1 MFTVLVSTL
10 HQIKFFLFHV
20 ITVVAIIAFMLG
32 GIWIVYG
39 YVFISLFTIVG
50 DAMLGDDTS
59 TPSYSSAKGLTI
71 QLYLA
76 LPLLLIL
83 SFVFVWSVSPGDPFG
98 FGASVTSMFSDLWE
112 YDFVAAKQET
122 QTWHQIVGIF
132 FVGQMISSIGT
143 VTAHELVHRTWN
155 AAAVTTGRWMLA
167 FSFDANFSIEH
178 VYGHHRYVAT
188 AKDPA
193 TAPRGRNVYQHILI
207 STIKGNISAW
217 QIEAQRLQRKKRAVI
232 SIHNQCLR
240 GYAMSAILLAAA
252 FSIGGAIA
260 VMFFIAAGVWA
271 KCMLEI
277 VNYLE
282 HYGLVRKENRR
293 VEPRH
298 SWNTNRKISSW
309 AMFNLSRHSH
319 HHAHSQLPYQRL
331 QPLPQAPTLING
343 YLACVVIALIPPL
356 WQRLMTPKLDDWDRH
371 YASQEELEIL
381 QTLKVSS
388 PSQHQANSA
397 G

>member
-1 MFTVLVSTL
+1 MFALLTHFF
-10 HQIKFFLFHV
+10 HQIKFLLFHL
-20 ITVVAIIAFMLG
+20 ITLIAIVSVLLG
-32 GIWIVYG
+32 EEWIVYG
-39 YVFISLFTIVG
+39 YVFISLFTVAG
-50 DAMLGDDTS
+50 DAWLGDDTS
-59 TPSYSSAKGLTI
+59 TPAFSSSTGLTA

-76 LPLLLIL
+76 LPLLVIL
-83 SFVFVWSVSPGDPFG
+83 GFVFVWSVSPGDPFA
-98 FGASVTSMFSDLWE
+98 FGAMLGSAVE
-112 YDFVAAKQET
+112 YDFVAAKQAT
-122 QTWHQIVGIF
+122 QTWHHVVGIF

-143 VTAHELVHRTWN
+143 VTAHELVHRTWSKL
-155 AAAVTTGRWMLA
+155 AVTTGRWMLA

-188 AKDPA
+188 AQDPA

-207 STIKGNISAW
+207 STLKGNVSAW
-217 QIEAQRLQRKKRAVI
+217 QIERQRLARKKLSVI
-232 SIHNQCLR
+232 SVHNQCLR
-240 GYAMSAILLAAA
+240 GYAMSALLLCAA
-252 FSIGGAIA
+252 FAIGGYIA
-260 VMFFIAAGVWA
+260 TLYFIAAGLWA

-282 HYGLVRKENRR
+282 HYGLVREENRR

-343 YLACVVIALIPPL
+343 YLACVFIALVPPL
-356 WQRLMTPKLDDWDRH
+356 WKRLMAPKLAHWDNH
-371 YASQEELEIL
+371 YASPQERAIL
-381 QTLKVSS
+381 QDMKA
-388 PSQHQANSA
+388 SQASRQPPLPHN
-397 G
+397 